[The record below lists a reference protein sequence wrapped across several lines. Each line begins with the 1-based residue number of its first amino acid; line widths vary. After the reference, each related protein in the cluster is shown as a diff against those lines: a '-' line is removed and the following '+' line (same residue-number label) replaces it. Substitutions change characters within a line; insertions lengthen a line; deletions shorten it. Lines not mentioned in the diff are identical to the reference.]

1 MLMGEMSIKL
11 KLRFAFRGYF
21 SRNLKFTFLVSA
33 IIHDIHPLR
42 YCYFLVAHGRKSGYN
57 RKKNNKRG
65 SCDVYLY
72 DSLSAG
78 LGKACG
84 R

>member
-42 YCYFLVAHGRKSGYN
+42 YCYFGCAERN
-57 RKKNNKRG
+57 
-65 SCDVYLY
+65 C
-72 DSLSAG
+72 SL
-78 LGKACG
+78 
-84 R
+84 